1 MHASD
6 CNNPQCLVRIQDW
19 SDHTKWP
26 WQSRLGLAIWPHVYQ
41 KCRGG
46 KERFGFPSSERLNK
60 LSSLI
65 CAQVS
70 SARLRPRFGACTQDD
85 RIARNDHGSGGSGPA
100 IYMAPCL
107 SEMQRVEGKFSGFQ
121 AQKGWTNILRWSAL
135 RFLRHDIAQTDKQT
149 NKQTRW
155 CLRLW
160 NPKLGG
166 HDETRW
172 PRACSW
178 PDTTQ
183 SSNLGFPMLH
193 LSFIFFCLTP
203 HNLVI

>member
-1 MHASD
+1 
-6 CNNPQCLVRIQDW
+6 
-19 SDHTKWP
+19 
-26 WQSRLGLAIWPHVYQ
+26 
-41 KCRGG
+41 
-46 KERFGFPSSERLNK
+46 
-60 LSSLI
+60 
-65 CAQVS
+65 
-70 SARLRPRFGACTQDD
+70 
-85 RIARNDHGSGGSGPA
+85 
-100 IYMAPCL
+100 MAPCL

-160 NPKLGG
+160 NPKLGR

-193 LSFIFFCLTP
+193 LSFIFFTLTRNTHTHTHRSSFVSMQFSFYWRKCACVCVWVREKLHLSLSLSLSLSLHLHLHLHLQLSLHLCTVCLSLSLSLSFP
-203 HNLVI
+203 PSAPPDR